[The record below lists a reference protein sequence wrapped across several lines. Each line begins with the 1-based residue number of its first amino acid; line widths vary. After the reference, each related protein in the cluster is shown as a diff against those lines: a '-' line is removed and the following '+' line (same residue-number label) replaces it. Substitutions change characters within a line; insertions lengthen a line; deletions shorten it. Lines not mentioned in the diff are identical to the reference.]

1 MSAPFSLG
9 RLDPNFRLKGR
20 DGRTRNAGNAFGA
33 PSVALDTN
41 PKDLTPPVLEPN
53 TGALSAEP
61 TEDRAPGSGL
71 QGILRSTDYW
81 FNYESSLLERD
92 AKESASNHAEAG
104 LPRQDVPVTDELE
117 VEKVLRTKA
126 SQLFDQWAE
135 RVRRK
140 LHDAI
145 QDACTS
151 VSRDLGDLRHTAE
164 CLEHDANNLKEQEV
178 ALLRI
183 QAENAT
189 PRPPLEYGSMLRRWF
204 YWGLAVLLV
213 LVDWVANVPVFR
225 ELLPQEPGSALAW
238 DNFVSGSEHWGVGA
252 GIARLVDRIL
262 FSPDVSLL
270 ALGVILFL
278 MFLGHVSGTSLR
290 RLVAFRPK
298 DEPSADFKL
307 GSHSRQAMVPL
318 IASIIGIV
326 LVLGFLFT
334 SRYKLEPVTGKRKAA
349 ASQMVDELKAT
360 VAEDGAKIAG
370 NFDAAAQE
378 KLKQDRQ
385 KLTDAQIELDGRTS
399 SADYASG
406 ISDMNWPIFLLNA
419 TLVITA
425 ATGAYLESKSTILPN
440 HIGDPRI
447 SSAQESIHVLRQRA
461 LEGRARIRDLDSNI
475 KANLSRARY
484 LGNSNPFVDWEAKGE
499 RLEGLISLFRS
510 ENACLR
516 GLDTNNIRAFDQ
528 RKPLDLVPP
537 CQGESFRV
545 PEQMAEL
552 EREYSEVRSCV
563 NRAMARTVVSNAG
576 GAL

>member
-9 RLDPNFRLKGR
+9 RLVPHFRSNGR
-20 DGRTRNAGNAFGA
+20 NGSTPKAGAEFTA
-33 PSVALDTN
+33 PSVAFDTS
-41 PKDLTPPVLEPN
+41 PEDLTPSILEP
-53 TGALSAEP
+53 TIGASSPEP
-61 TEDRAPGSGL
+61 TEERVPDSGL
-71 QGILRSTDYW
+71 HGILKSTDYW
-81 FNYESSLLERD
+81 FNYELSLLERE
-92 AKESASNHAEAG
+92 AKESASSHARAG
-104 LPRQDVPVTDELE
+104 LPRQDVPVTDELD

-140 LHDAI
+140 LHDAV
-145 QDACTS
+145 QEVCTS
-151 VSRDLGDLRHTAE
+151 VRRDLGHLRYTAE

-178 ALLRI
+178 ELLRI
-183 QAENAT
+183 QAENITAK
-189 PRPPLEYGSMLRRWF
+189 PPLEYGSMLGRRT
-204 YWGLAVLLV
+204 YLVLAALLV

-238 DNFVSGSEHWGVGA
+238 DNLVSGSERWGVLA
-252 GIARLVDRIL
+252 GSVRLFDRIF
-262 FSPDVSLL
+262 FSPDVSIL

-307 GSHSRQAMVPL
+307 RSHSRQAMVPL
-318 IASIIGIV
+318 VGSVIGIV

-334 SRYKLEPVTGKRKAA
+334 SRYKLTAVTEKRKAA
-349 ASQMVDELKAT
+349 ATQIVDELKAKMERDADNLDA
-360 VAEDGAKIAG
+360 VAQDKR
-370 NFDAAAQE
+370 
-378 KLKQDRQ
+378 KLA
-385 KLTDAQIELDGRTS
+385 DAQIELDERTS
-399 SADYASG
+399 SANYASG
-406 ISDMNWPIFLLNA
+406 ISEMNWPIFLLNA

-425 ATGAYLESKSTILPN
+425 AGGAYLESKSRILPN
-440 HIGDPRI
+440 YMGDPRVP
-447 SSAQESIHVLRQRA
+447 SAQESIRALRQRA

-475 KANLSRARY
+475 KANLGRARY
-484 LGNSNPFVDWEAKGE
+484 LAHSNPFVDWEAKGE
-499 RLEGLISLFRS
+499 RLEGLIPLFRS

-516 GLDTNNIRAFDQ
+516 GLDTSNIRAFDQ

-537 CQGESFRV
+537 GQGESFRV

-552 EREYSEVRSCV
+552 EREYNEVRSYMHRV
-563 NRAMARTVVSNAG
+563 MARTVVSNDG